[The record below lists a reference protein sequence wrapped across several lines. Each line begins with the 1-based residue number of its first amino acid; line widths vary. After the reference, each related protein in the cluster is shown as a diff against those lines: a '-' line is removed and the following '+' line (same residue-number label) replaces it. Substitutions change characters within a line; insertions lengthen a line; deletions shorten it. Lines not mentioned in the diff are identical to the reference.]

1 MSFAVCAVISG
12 CFWDAPAPGL
22 VLVINDDLG
31 FRGHLI
37 KWSGLVVNKDGPSVT
52 GA

>member
-1 MSFAVCAVISG
+1 MSALISD
-12 CFWDAPAPGL
+12 CCWDAPTLGL
-22 VLVINDDLG
+22 VLVINDGLG

-37 KWSGLVVNKDGPSVT
+37 KWSGLVVNKDGHRVI